1 VAIEHRNL
9 SPVSKPN
16 RGDCI
21 HRRNHSSTEP
31 HLTTWNIS
39 RRGKRKSS
47 RNTRKWSLLK
57 NILLLLFCIIE
68 HSPRHAGIAASRNRT
83 SRDRC
88 LSTPGNRDHRSQ
100 ELIVTDAESRFRND
114 NGSRAARM
122 FELRW

>member
-1 VAIEHRNL
+1 MAIEHRSL

-21 HRRNHSSTEP
+21 HRRKSFVNRATSHNLKHLPTGEKEDFAQYEKMISIEEYSSTAILYYRTFAAARWD
-31 HLTTWNIS
+31 HS
-39 RRGKRKSS
+39 KQKSD
-47 RNTRKWSLLK
+47 
-57 NILLLLFCIIE
+57 
-68 HSPRHAGIAASRNRT
+68 P
-83 SRDRC
+83 RDRC

-122 FELRW
+122 FELR